1 MTGTKQ
7 LTSYISMLPIALSL
21 GLIILSALP
30 TQAQVKSE
38 KMTTASRDIKSLES
52 QLEFN
57 FKTKEPGE
65 GEPEQTVGAGSRSSQ
80 GCTAPQNSQPLTLL
94 VPPHQVA
101 LTVAERPI
109 FLVYFPKTL
118 AKQAEL
124 SLRDEQGNGIYQ
136 TTFNLSDTPGIL
148 SIPLPATAP
157 ALEIGQKYQWSIAMI
172 CNPDD
177 RLRDQVVDAWIQRTE
192 LPASLRQQ
200 LETASILEQASLYA
214 QNGIWYDTIS
224 TLAEFASQ
232 SENSTVAANVWEQL
246 LTNAIRHATGTESV
260 KLEQM
265 LGMPLIQAQHE
276 EN

>member
-7 LTSYISMLPIALSL
+7 LISYISMLPIALSL
-21 GLIILSALP
+21 GLIILSGLP
-30 TQAQVKSE
+30 TQAQVKSG
-38 KMTTASRDIKSLES
+38 KTTTASSDLKSLES
-52 QLEFN
+52 QIEIN
-57 FKTKEPGE
+57 FETKEPGE
-65 GEPEQTVGAGSRSSQ
+65 GEPEQTVGAGSRSTQ
-80 GCTAPQNSQPLTLL
+80 ECTDPQNSQPLTLL
-94 VPPHQVA
+94 VPPSTVP
-101 LTVAERPI
+101 LTVAQRPV
-109 FLVYFPKTL
+109 FLVYFPKTV

-148 SIPLPATAP
+148 NIQLPATAP

-172 CNPDD
+172 CYPDD

-192 LPASLRQQ
+192 LPASLSQQ
-200 LETASILEQASLYA
+200 LEAASIPEQASLYA

-232 SENSTVAANVWEQL
+232 SENSTVAANAWQQL
-246 LTNAIRHATGTESV
+246 LTSETV

-276 EN
+276 ED

>member
-1 MTGTKQ
+1 
-7 LTSYISMLPIALSL
+7 MLPIALSL
-21 GLIILSALP
+21 GLIILSGLP
-30 TQAQVKSE
+30 TQAQEKSG
-38 KMTTASRDIKSLES
+38 KTATASSDLKSLES
-52 QLEFN
+52 QIEIN
-57 FKTKEPGE
+57 FETKEPGE
-65 GEPEQTVGAGSRSSQ
+65 GEPEQTVGAGSRNAQ
-80 GCTAPQNSQPLTLL
+80 ECTDPENNQPLTLL

-101 LTVAERPI
+101 LTVAERPV
-109 FLVYFPKTL
+109 FLVYFPKTV

-148 SIPLPATAP
+148 NIQLPATAP

-172 CNPDD
+172 CHPDD

-192 LPASLRQQ
+192 LPASVSQQ
-200 LETASILEQASLYA
+200 LETASIPEQASLYA

-232 SENSTVAANVWEQL
+232 SENSTVAANAWQQL
-246 LTNAIRHATGTESV
+246 LTSESV
-260 KLEQM
+260 QLQQM

-276 EN
+276 ED